1 MANRED
7 QVKALAN
14 ETRIEILR
22 LLDEPIKHFGGQ
34 KSADPV
40 TTGVCVQLIAEHF
53 GVSQPTMSRH
63 IELLRRAGLITT
75 KRQQKWT
82 YCSRNEAALA
92 DYASWLRQSLNIKD
106 ADVTDISARK

>member
-1 MANRED
+1 MTMGMTNRED

-14 ETRIEILR
+14 ETRIEVLR
-22 LLDEPIKHFGGQ
+22 LLDDPARYFAKQE
-34 KSADPV
+34 SADPV
-40 TTGVCVQLIAEHF
+40 AVGVCVQLLAEHF

-63 IELLRRAGLITT
+63 IELLRRAEFITS

-92 DYASWLRQSLNIKD
+92 DYAKWLNLSLNIKE
-106 ADVTDISARK
+106 I

>member
-1 MANRED
+1 MMNRED

-14 ETRIEILR
+14 ETRIEVLR
-22 LLDEPIKHFGGQ
+22 VLDDPAAHFSGQ
-34 KSADPV
+34 ETADPV
-40 TTGVCVQLIAEHF
+40 ETGVCVQLIAEHF

-63 IELLRRAGLITT
+63 IELLKRAGFITA

-92 DYASWLRQSLNIKD
+92 DYATWLKTSLNIKD
-106 ADVTDISARK
+106 V

>member
-1 MANRED
+1 MTNRED

-14 ETRIEILR
+14 ETRIEVLR
-22 LLDEPIKHFGGQ
+22 VLDAPRTHFGHQ
-34 KSADPV
+34 ESADPV
-40 TTGVCVQLIAEHF
+40 ETGVCVHLIAEHF

-63 IELLRRAGLITT
+63 IELLRRAGFITA

-92 DYASWLRQSLNIKD
+92 DYADWLSRSLNI
-106 ADVTDISARK
+106 RRP

>member
-14 ETRIEILR
+14 ETRIEVLR
-22 LLDEPIKHFGGQ
+22 LLDDPAAHFSHQ
-34 KSADPV
+34 ESADPV
-40 TTGVCVQLIAEHF
+40 NTGVCVNLIAEHF

-63 IELLRRAGLITT
+63 IELLRRAEFITA

-82 YCSRNEAALA
+82 YCSRNEDALA
-92 DYASWLRQSLNIKD
+92 DYATWFKTSLNIKE
-106 ADVTDISARK
+106 V